1 MKVLVTGAKGF
12 IGRNLIAYLKSLENI
27 EIVEYDINNSIE
39 EMESY
44 IDSIDFIYHL
54 AGVNRPESIEEFY
67 KGNKDLTND
76 IINLLQSKKLKIP
89 FLYTSSIQALK
100 DNDYGKSKKDA
111 ENIIK
116 NYGITAPVYLYRLHN
131 VFGKWSKPN
140 YNSVVATFCY
150 NISHDIEI
158 IINDP
163 NTQLELIYIDDIITT
178 FANLLK
184 TNFTQENKEDFY
196 YISPVYKRTLGE
208 IANLIHSF
216 KNNMNSLS
224 VPETGDE
231 FIKKLFSTYISYI
244 DISKMSVKG
253 KMNIDE
259 RGSFTELVHTINSGQ
274 FSVSVSKPGIIRGNH
289 YHHTKIERFIVV
301 KGQAEI
307 SFRHIENKNIYTYSV
322 DDSKLEIITIPP
334 GYTHRIKNT
343 GQNDMILFI
352 WCNEIFNNSSPDT
365 YYMEV

>member
-27 EIVEYDINNSIE
+27 EIVEYDINNSVE

-44 IDSIDFIYHL
+44 IDSIDFINHL

-231 FIKKLFSTYISYI
+231 FIKKLFSTYISLCF
-244 DISKMSVKG
+244 K
-253 KMNIDE
+253 
-259 RGSFTELVHTINSGQ
+259 
-274 FSVSVSKPGIIRGNH
+274 
-289 YHHTKIERFIVV
+289 
-301 KGQAEI
+301 A
-307 SFRHIENKNIYTYSV
+307 
-322 DDSKLEIITIPP
+322 
-334 GYTHRIKNT
+334 
-343 GQNDMILFI
+343 
-352 WCNEIFNNSSPDT
+352 W
-365 YYMEV
+365 YYKRKSLPSH